1 MNHFAAA
8 GLVFLAAGLRSAQA
22 QDIDWRIAPLSTN
35 YMVAEPVMLKLVVYN
50 SSDAPREIL
59 LGRDAVGAFRFGT
72 NANSLVTN
80 SMLRFG
86 GIIRASSLR
95 LEPDGSYKDTI
106 ILDEWIRLP
115 PGEHIVLFENSAAH
129 LETRFTLTI
138 LPLDR
143 QELRARITRL
153 IKQAQKRGVINFADP
168 AVRALRVAVR
178 ESPLCK
184 VIVTTAPEAR
194 ADLKDGLENDP
205 TD

>member
-1 MNHFAAA
+1 MSFCVRTWPINFRETDR
-8 GLVFLAAGLRSAQA
+8 GT
-22 QDIDWRIAPLSTN
+22 LS
-35 YMVAEPVMLKLVVYN
+35 
-50 SSDAPREIL
+50 D
-59 LGRDAVGAFRFGT
+59 
-72 NANSLVTN
+72 
-80 SMLRFG
+80 G
-86 GIIRASSLR
+86 GISFAYERDSES
-95 LEPDGSYKDTI
+95 GSVSDLTDVDVGESISCDPTPRPPYAEDYPGYPSTFVFYPAGTEATVTLKPGRSFQEVI
-106 ILDEWIRLP
+106 VLDEWLRLP
-115 PGEHIVLFENSAAH
+115 PGEHIVLCENSAAH

-178 ESPLCK
+178 KSPLCK